1 MARCTVLIVAAASLA
16 LATSQ
21 ARGQDAPA
29 AQEAAPAAAATGQPP
44 APPALPPE
52 PAGDTTP
59 DANALPNVEVIQQA
73 APEEKPPLLEEP
85 AKKTAARPVPV
96 TMAAAKRAKTVKKD
110 VPFSDVAPDP
120 GPAGPQPAGAAEAM
134 PSANDS
140 IGGEVT
146 AVSPVEGYVATRS
159 ASGTKTDTPIRE
171 IPQAISVVGRE
182 QIQNQGAQSLQETL
196 RYVPGV
202 VADLYGVDS
211 RNDGFAIRGQEA
223 TVQFLDGLRRFY
235 GNYLNAGRIETY
247 TLERIEV
254 LKGPSSVLYGQ
265 SGVGGTINMVSKRPQ
280 DEQHGEVGIQYGSYD
295 AKQAVFDMT
304 GPVTTDKTW
313 LYRVT
318 GLVREAGTQV
328 DFVDDDRY
336 LLAPSLTYRPD
347 NNTSV
352 TLLGQVSR
360 DRSGSTLQFLPH
372 EGTLFPGPNGRIPRS
387 RFVGE
392 PDSDRYDVDAWSMT
406 LLADHKFSDAFSVHQ
421 AMRYTET
428 DIVYSQIFPFLP
440 DREEPFFD
448 DDRRLIS
455 RDLSFSDNHTKTFTS
470 DSNAVAKFDLGQT
483 QHKVLAGFDYSRA
496 SISRIRDTGATDCNL
511 FDLHDPV
518 YGQFEPCDFD
528 LNPLGEVPLESL
540 PDRVQWQSGL
550 YLQDQIRLGPWIAV
564 LGLRKDW
571 TATET
576 VGAQDE
582 KADALTKRAGLMY
595 ELPFGLTP
603 YVSYAE
609 SFVPTAGSDFFDR
622 PFQPL
627 EGESIEAGFKYQ
639 APGTRFVVNGA
650 VFDATEQ
657 NRLAEDPDHP
667 GFSVQSAEVSLRGFE
682 VEAKGNVT
690 DEIKLIAGYS
700 YLDAKHAAGD
710 QAGFRVESLPRHV
723 AALWAVYTFQEGDFK
738 GFSFGGG
745 VRYNGSSWDGFD
757 VVETPSFTLFDAM
770 LSYET
775 ERWTWTLNATN
786 LEDEYHLTTCLNRG
800 DCFIGAG
807 REITTGLT
815 YKF

>member
-1 MARCTVLIVAAASLA
+1 M
-16 LATSQ
+16 
-21 ARGQDAPA
+21 
-29 AQEAAPAAAATGQPP
+29 
-44 APPALPPE
+44 
-52 PAGDTTP
+52 
-59 DANALPNVEVIQQA
+59 
-73 APEEKPPLLEEP
+73 
-85 AKKTAARPVPV
+85 
-96 TMAAAKRAKTVKKD
+96 
-110 VPFSDVAPDP
+110 
-120 GPAGPQPAGAAEAM
+120 
-134 PSANDS
+134 
-140 IGGEVT
+140 
-146 AVSPVEGYVATRS
+146 
-159 ASGTKTDTPIRE
+159 
-171 IPQAISVVGRE
+171 
-182 QIQNQGAQSLQETL
+182 
-196 RYVPGV
+196 
-202 VADLYGVDS
+202 
-211 RNDGFAIRGQEA
+211 
-223 TVQFLDGLRRFY
+223 
-235 GNYLNAGRIETY
+235 
-247 TLERIEV
+247 
-254 LKGPSSVLYGQ
+254 
-265 SGVGGTINMVSKRPQ
+265 
-280 DEQHGEVGIQYGSYD
+280 
-295 AKQAVFDMT
+295 
-304 GPVTTDKTW
+304 
-313 LYRVT
+313 
-318 GLVREAGTQV
+318 
-328 DFVDDDRY
+328 
-336 LLAPSLTYRPD
+336 
-347 NNTSV
+347 

-372 EGTLFPGPNGRIPRS
+372 EGTLFPGPNGRLPRS

-511 FDLHDPV
+511 FDLYDPV

-723 AALWAVYTFQEGDFK
+723 AALWAVYTFQVGDFK